1 MLVDTRIYPQEAV
14 LAACYEFLDRGYFFL
29 KYKDAR
35 RMDVSFSPRS
45 KKDLAAFKRDFLNAL
60 LHAALRRKVYASQK
74 KVHEL
79 VVKRALSSA
88 LYGSIPRKEK
98 ALKKRT

>member
-1 MLVDTRIYPQEAV
+1 MFVDTRIYPQEAV

-29 KYKDAR
+29 KYQDASR
-35 RMDVSFSPRS
+35 INVAFSPRS
-45 KKDLAAFKRDFLNAL
+45 KKDALAFKRDFHNAL

-79 VVKRALSSA
+79 VVKRALSCA
-88 LYGSIPRKEK
+88 LYGYGP
-98 ALKKRT
+98 KKTGLRRAKL